1 MTHLPYIVAAYVIAV
16 GLPLVFSI
24 EALFRV
30 RSARLR
36 LAAIDPRRNRDQ
48 GRDRDQV

>member
-1 MTHLPYIVAAYVIAV
+1 VTHLPYIVAAYAIAM
-16 GLPLVFSI
+16 GLPLVLSV

-36 LAAIDPRRNRDQ
+36 LQVLDTR
-48 GRDRDQV
+48 RDRGGV